1 MGVLVVRIDD
11 TDLDAC
17 SDWLWQLG
25 ATAIEERTDD
35 GKLSL
40 IVGFGDDGLALEA
53 RSVLGERWPCR
64 FESTGDVA

>member
-11 TDLDAC
+11 MELEAC

-25 ATAIEERTDD
+25 ATAIEERSDG

-40 IVGFGDDGLALEA
+40 FVGFGHDDLYKA
-53 RSVLGERWPCR
+53 R
-64 FESTGDVA
+64 